1 MSQNSNFG
9 KLINTQNLP
18 KQLTM
23 KKLFLIA
30 AIAVSS
36 TTFAQSSMKEDV
48 DIIQGIYGKSKK
60 ELVNSYMQL
69 TAAKATAFWKVYDEY
84 EVERKALGQK
94 KIQLI
99 SDYAEQYVTL
109 TDEKADVLAKATLKN
124 NMDFEKLQ
132 AKYYEKT
139 KAVIGALNAAK
150 FIQAEIYLQ
159 TTVRGAIQD
168 AIPFIGDIDRSIPKH

>member
-1 MSQNSNFG
+1 
-9 KLINTQNLP
+9 
-18 KQLTM
+18 M
-23 KKLFLIA
+23 KKLLFIIAIA
-30 AIAVSS
+30 ASS
-36 TTFAQSSMKEDV
+36 TAFAQSSMKEDV

-69 TAAKATAFWKVYDEY
+69 TGTQATAFWKVYDEY

-94 KIQLI
+94 KVQLI
-99 SDYAEQYVTL
+99 SDYAEHYVSL
-109 TDEKADVLAKATLKN
+109 TDAKADDLAKATLKN
-124 NMDFEKLQ
+124 SMDFEKLQ

-159 TTVRGAIQD
+159 TTVRSAIQD
-168 AIPFIGDIDRSIPKH
+168 AIPFIGDIDRAIPKH